1 MKLTVLGSGGWI
13 PTHENETAC
22 YMIETE
28 KALILLDAGTGV
40 SNLSSYQDVIRRY
53 DTLHI
58 VLSHYHF
65 DHVIGLSYLPMLFN
79 KHQIWIHGPG
89 APAYPA
95 GVKEILNSFFSE
107 PFAGSSAEELT
118 EHMHFADYTEGPF
131 MVENVSFQ
139 AFPQHHAHP
148 SYGLKVE
155 NLLYYA
161 SDTSLLE
168 ATFQRAEGVKMLLHE
183 CWDLERVEESF
194 HTSLEEILATI
205 PSKVNYQVGL
215 IHRNPRWGLKE
226 LAAAQEKINS
236 RNIKFM
242 EDYQYYEL

>member
-1 MKLTVLGSGGWI
+1 MKLTVLGGGGWI

-28 KALILLDAGTGV
+28 GALILLDAGTGV
-40 SNLSSYQDVIRRY
+40 SNLSSYQDVIQRY

-65 DHVIGLSYLPMLFN
+65 DHIIGLSFLPMLFN
-79 KHQIWIHGPG
+79 DHQIWIYGPG

-95 GVKEILNSFFSE
+95 GVNEILNSFFSE
-107 PFAGSSAEELT
+107 PFAGSSAEKLT
-118 EHMHFADYTEGPF
+118 DNIGFVDYTEGPF
-131 MVENVSFQ
+131 MVGDVSFE
-139 AFPQHHAHP
+139 AFSQHHAHP
-148 SYGLKVE
+148 SYGLKVD
-155 NLLYYA
+155 NSLYYA
-161 SDTSLLE
+161 SDTSLLKE
-168 ATFQRAEGVKMLLHE
+168 TFQQAEGVKMLLHE
-183 CWDLERVEESF
+183 CWDLERVKDSY
-194 HTSLEEILATI
+194 HTSLEELLEAI
-205 PSKVNYQVGL
+205 PEKVSYQVGL
-215 IHRNPRWGLKE
+215 VHRNPRWGLME